1 MADRKQNFDN
11 HARLVPIY
19 HYVAAPIF
27 LLNLVWT
34 LWNLRD
40 PSFSAVLDVLVAVAL
55 IILFVSARSF
65 ALKAQDRVIRVEMR
79 VRMRTLLPEELQGR
93 IHEFTPTQM
102 VGLRFAGDAELPDL
116 GPQGARREHHRDDPH
131 QEADHRLAGGLL
143 PRLGACGGT
152 PRCTEA
158 GEGERAAGGDPCDRA
173 WRVSDGTGCAAA
185 SSVTRG
191 SGPAPPRNPAQH
203 EVRESTDRSRTCHA
217 HASARRR
224 SQFVLDGRN
233 GISEEKQSGR
243 AGSPG
248 TESDGV
254 GPVIDIAE
262 TGTQAIPPS
271 ERDST
276 GHPTPSAD
284 RRAEGHWRRGGPGRV
299 HARRIVPGPPS
310 SLNPIVAL
318 M

>member
-116 GPQGARREHHRDDPH
+116 ARK
-131 QEADHRLAGGLL
+131 
-143 PRLGACGGT
+143 
-152 PRCTEA
+152 
-158 GEGERAAGGDPCDRA
+158 
-173 WRVSDGTGCAAA
+173 
-185 SSVTRG
+185 
-191 SGPAPPRNPAQH
+191 
-203 EVRESTDRSRTCHA
+203 
-217 HASARRR
+217 
-224 SQFVLDGRN
+224 VLDEN
-233 GISEEKQSGR
+233 IT
-243 AGSPG
+243 A
-248 TESDGV
+248 T
-254 GPVIDIAE
+254 
-262 TGTQAIPPS
+262 
-271 ERDST
+271 
-276 GHPTPSAD
+276 TPIKRLITD
-284 RRAEGHWRRGGPGRV
+284 WQGDYYRV
-299 HARRIVPGPPS
+299 
-310 SLNPIVAL
+310 
-318 M
+318 